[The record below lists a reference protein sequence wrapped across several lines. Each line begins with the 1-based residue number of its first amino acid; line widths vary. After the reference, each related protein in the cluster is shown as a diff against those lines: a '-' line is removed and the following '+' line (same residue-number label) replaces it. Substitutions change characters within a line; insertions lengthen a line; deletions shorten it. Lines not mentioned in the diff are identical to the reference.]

1 MKTRLP
7 LHREQFHATPGVLL
21 QNEDFTVELFRYPAG
36 IEAVRIHNRRGTVI
50 VLPFYGQMIWQAS
63 FDGHSLTMG
72 HSFKQPLPG
81 SSIIDTYG
89 CFAFHSGLLANGCP
103 SAEDDHP
110 LHGEMACARMDNAWI
125 VLEEGQLSLEGET
138 EYVKGF
144 GHHYLAAPAV
154 RLQAN
159 HARLHIEMTVTNL
172 AGAPMPLQYMCH
184 LNSAW
189 VEQGRFQQSI
199 PDDAFQLRT
208 TIPAHVR
215 PTPAWREY
223 TDRLAR
229 DPQSLQ
235 QLDQPQMCDPEIVFF
250 ADDLAQYGEEVQFE
264 LHSPQK
270 DYALMTRFSTA
281 QFPHA
286 TRWLL
291 HNRDQQVAAYILP
304 ATCRPEGFLAA
315 KQAGTLIELAPG
327 EQRYFSVETGLL

>member
-7 LHREQFHATPGVLL
+7 LRREQFHETSATLL
-21 QNEDFTVELFRYPAG
+21 RNETFHVELFRYPAG
-36 IEAVRIHNRRGTVI
+36 VEAVRISNPRGTVI
-50 VLPFYGQMIWQAS
+50 MLPFYGQMVWDAN

-103 SAEDDHP
+103 AEDDDHP
-110 LHGEMACARMDNAWI
+110 LHGEMACARMDSAWI
-125 VLEEGQLSLEGET
+125 VLEDDRLSLEGET

-154 RLQAN
+154 RLEAN
-159 HARLHIEMTVTNL
+159 AARLHIEMNVTNL

-189 VEQGRFQQSI
+189 LDQGRFQQSI
-199 PDDAFQLRT
+199 PTGAFQLRSS
-208 TIPAHVR
+208 IPAHVK
-215 PTPAWREY
+215 PTPQWRAY
-223 TDRLAR
+223 TDQLAR
-229 DPQSLQ
+229 DPQAFQ

-250 ADDLAQYGEEVQFE
+250 ADDLQQYGDEMQFE
-264 LHSPQK
+264 LHSPQGF
-270 DYALMTRFSTA
+270 ALMTRFSSQ

-286 TRWLL
+286 TRWML
-291 HNRDQQVAAYILP
+291 HNRDQQVAAYVLP
-304 ATCRPEGFLAA
+304 STCRPEGFKAA
-315 KQAGTLIELAPG
+315 QRAGTLIELAPG
-327 EQRYFSVETGLL
+327 EQRHFSVETGIL